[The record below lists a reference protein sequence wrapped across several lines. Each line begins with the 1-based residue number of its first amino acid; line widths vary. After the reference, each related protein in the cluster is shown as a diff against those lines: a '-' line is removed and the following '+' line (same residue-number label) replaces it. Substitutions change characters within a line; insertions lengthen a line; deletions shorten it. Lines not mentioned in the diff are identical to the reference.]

1 MLTFQVC
8 SVHSIVQLPVENP
21 WLHKVMP
28 CLLSVKKKSFC
39 SAIRSSERNSCPIR
53 WGQIPSKGASFHLCN
68 CMFTRKL
75 WIGTYLILGEN
86 WECSIRNYFTPL
98 YTPFY
103 ITPTVYI
110 VRERYQKGSN
120 SFGNSIWIILTS
132 QWFHEIFTNFR
143 LIHGLLSSTNG
154 TSIND
159 VRF

>member
-53 WGQIPSKGASFHLCN
+53 WGQIPFKGVSFHLILQLHVHEKVMN
-68 CMFTRKL
+68 
-75 WIGTYLILGEN
+75 IYLILGEN
-86 WECSIRNYFTPL
+86 WKCSIRNYLAPL

-143 LIHGLLSSTNG
+143 LIHGLFNSTKE